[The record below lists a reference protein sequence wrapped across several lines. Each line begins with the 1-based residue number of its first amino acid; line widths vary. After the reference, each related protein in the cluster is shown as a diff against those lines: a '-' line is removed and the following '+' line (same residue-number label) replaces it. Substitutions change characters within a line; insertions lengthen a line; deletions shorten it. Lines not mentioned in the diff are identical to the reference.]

1 MAVRGGGLP
10 LALARVRR
18 SRRARRL
25 SQGLL
30 RHLHYAA
37 RGRGRSYSGVE
48 IKGNEA
54 RPVTWPGQPAG
65 PAALSEPWR
74 GLGHALAPREPAL
87 YRLACG
93 AGVTVESLCPRACG
107 RCPPPAGGGRPAAA
121 METALGEE
129 EALEPRQERALAAAR
144 DWVRQAGGTSSTP
157 SSSRRAPPPP
167 HVLTAL
173 SEAAWRRSHLALEVR
188 ARVQV
193 RVIVRAIVRVIVRV
207 RVRGT

>member
-1 MAVRGGGLP
+1 
-10 LALARVRR
+10 
-18 SRRARRL
+18 
-25 SQGLL
+25 
-30 RHLHYAA
+30 
-37 RGRGRSYSGVE
+37 
-48 IKGNEA
+48 
-54 RPVTWPGQPAG
+54 
-65 PAALSEPWR
+65 
-74 GLGHALAPREPAL
+74 
-87 YRLACG
+87 
-93 AGVTVESLCPRACG
+93 
-107 RCPPPAGGGRPAAA
+107 